1 MMDDVRI
8 DLTFDEA
15 RILALH
21 GEPLPPV
28 LTSLTC
34 EDDTVYATVDLRQV
48 PNPPAALR
56 FAVALTPSVH
66 AALRYEAY
74 ADGVLDL
81 RATATA
87 AGLPVQRL
95 LGFVEGPLR
104 GALVE
109 QGLPDDAVSIVTGD
123 GDPLVRVRVDE
134 ILAQRAPGLRVTGVT
149 FAGGRIVAD
158 AAVDPS
164 FRLA

>member
-1 MMDDVRI
+1 MRI

-21 GEPLPPV
+21 GQPLPPV

-34 EDDTVYATVDLRQV
+34 EDDTVYATVDLRKV

-56 FAVALTPSVH
+56 FAVALTPTVH
-66 AALRYEAY
+66 AALRYESF

-104 GALVE
+104 AALVK
-109 QGLPDDAVSIVTGD
+109 QGLPPDAVTLVTGD
-123 GDPLVRVRVDE
+123 GDPIVRVRVAE
-134 ILAQRAPGLRVTGVT
+134 VLAQRAPGLHVTALT
-149 FAGGRIVAD
+149 FAGGRIVVD
-158 AAVDPS
+158 GAVDPS

>member
-1 MMDDVRI
+1 MDDVRI

-34 EDDTVYATVDLRQV
+34 EDDTVYATIDLRQV
-48 PNPPAALR
+48 PDPPAALR
-56 FAVALTPSVH
+56 FAVALTPTVH
-66 AALRYEAY
+66 AALRYERYEA
-74 ADGVLDL
+74 GVLDL

-104 GALVE
+104 GALVK
-109 QGLPDDAVSIVTGD
+109 QGLAADAVTIVTGD
-123 GDPLVRVRVDE
+123 GDPVVRIQVAQV
-134 ILAQRAPGLRVTGVT
+134 LAQRAPGLHVTGLT